1 MKTPPDLARYAAPLT
16 KVYQEVTDALLVN
29 IARHFNVKATGNT
42 GSFDYQV
49 KMLAQMGQLTQ
60 ENMAIIARYTGAN
73 SELLKEALT
82 QSILAALDKC
92 EPELAAAAKAGFL
105 SGGPEPIELSP
116 GVRNAFEQYY
126 HQAYDKLNMV
136 NTVMLQ
142 SSLDQ
147 YRKVI
152 TDTVTYEMRLEA
164 AQTALNTST
173 GEVITGVSTRQQ
185 AVRKAVQQML
195 RAGLTG
201 FVDAGGHRWSPEAYV
216 NMDIRTTV
224 TNTAH
229 QATWARCDE
238 YGVDTIEVSVKA
250 AAREGCYPW
259 QGKVLSRTNN
269 ARTITDGSAREIEV
283 IPMIATSYG
292 QPAGLF
298 GINCGHFS
306 SPFIPGYS
314 ALSNTPVPDPE
325 TNNQQYMESQI
336 QRGLERRIRDAK
348 LMLSA
353 AKAMEDQDMIAKG
366 RDLVRFAQAD
376 MTEFI
381 DATGR
386 TRRRDREYTP
396 TTFNEIWHKP
406 D

>member
-1 MKTPPDLARYAAPLT
+1 MKTPPHFETYAAPLT

-105 SGGPEPIELSP
+105 SGNPEPIKLSP

-126 HQAYDKLNMV
+126 QQAWDKLNMV

-152 TDTVTYEMRLEA
+152 TDTITYETRLDA
-164 AQTALNTST
+164 AQTALNTAT
-173 GEVITGVSTRQQ
+173 GEVVTGVSTRQQ
-185 AVRKAVQQML
+185 AARKAVQQML

-269 ARTITDGSAREIEV
+269 ARTITDSSGREIEV
-283 IPMIATSYG
+283 IPMIVTSYG

-314 ALSNTPVPDPE
+314 TRSRTEVPDAE
-325 TNNQQYMESQI
+325 TNAQQYAESQM
-336 QRGLERRIRDAK
+336 QRALERRIRDAK
-348 LMLSA
+348 LNLAA
-353 AKAMEDQDMIAKG
+353 AKAMEDEEAIKKA

-396 TTFNEIWHKP
+396 TTFKEEWHNE
-406 D
+406 

>member
-1 MKTPPDLARYAAPLT
+1 MKTQPDFAQYAAPLT

-42 GSFDYQV
+42 GSFEYQV

-92 EPELAAAAKAGFL
+92 EPELAAAAKAGFM
-105 SGGPEPIELSP
+105 SGSPEPIDMSP
-116 GVRNAFEQYY
+116 GVHNAFEQYY
-126 HQAYDKLNMV
+126 QQAVDKLNMV

-152 TDTVTYEMRLEA
+152 ADTITYETRLDA

-185 AVRKAVQQML
+185 AARKAVQQML

-269 ARTITDGSAREIEV
+269 ARIITDGSGHEIEV
-283 IPMIATSYG
+283 IPMISTSYG

-314 ALSNTPVPDPE
+314 TRSRTEVPDAE
-325 TNNQQYMESQI
+325 TNAQQYAESQM
-336 QRGLERRIRDAK
+336 QRALERRIRDAK
-348 LMLSA
+348 LNLAA
-353 AKAMEDQDMIAKG
+353 AKAMEDDEAIKKA

-376 MTEFI
+376 MTEFC
-381 DATGR
+381 DRTGR

-396 TTFNEIWHKP
+396 TQFKEEWHNE
-406 D
+406 

>member
-1 MKTPPDLARYAAPLT
+1 MKTPPHFETYAAPLT

-42 GSFDYQV
+42 GSFEYQV

-105 SGGPEPIELSP
+105 SGSPEPIELSP

-126 HQAYDKLNMV
+126 QQAWDKLNMV

-152 TDTVTYEMRLEA
+152 TDTITYETRLDA
-164 AQTALNTST
+164 AQTALNTAT
-173 GEVITGVSTRQQ
+173 GEVVTGVSTRQQ
-185 AVRKAVQQML
+185 AARKAVQQML

-269 ARTITDGSAREIEV
+269 ARTITDGSGREIEV

-314 ALSNTPVPDPE
+314 TRSRTEVPDAE
-325 TNNQQYMESQI
+325 TNTQQYAESQM
-336 QRGLERRIRDAK
+336 QRALERRIRDAK
-348 LMLSA
+348 LNLAA
-353 AKAMEDQDMIAKG
+353 AKAMEDDEAIRKA

-396 TTFNEIWHKP
+396 TTFKEDWHNE
-406 D
+406 

>member
-1 MKTPPDLARYAAPLT
+1 MKTQPDFAQYAAPLT

-42 GSFDYQV
+42 GSFEYQV

-92 EPELAAAAKAGFL
+92 EPELAAAAKAGFM
-105 SGGPEPIELSP
+105 SGSPEPIDMSP
-116 GVRNAFEQYY
+116 GVHNAFEQYY
-126 HQAYDKLNMV
+126 QQAVDKLNMV

-152 TDTVTYEMRLEA
+152 ADTITYETRLDA

-185 AVRKAVQQML
+185 AARKAVQQML

-269 ARTITDGSAREIEV
+269 ARMITDSSGREIEV

-314 ALSNTPVPDPE
+314 TRSRTEIPDAE
-325 TNNQQYMESQI
+325 TNAQQYAESQM
-336 QRGLERRIRDAK
+336 QRALERRIRDAK
-348 LMLSA
+348 LNLAA
-353 AKAMEDQDMIAKG
+353 AKAMEDEEAIRKA

-396 TTFNEIWHKP
+396 TTFKEEWHNE
-406 D
+406 

>member
-1 MKTPPDLARYAAPLT
+1 MKTPPDFAQYAAPLT
-16 KVYQEVTDALLVN
+16 RVYQECTDALLVN
-29 IARHFNVKATGNT
+29 IARHFNVKAMGNT

-60 ENMAIIARYTGAN
+60 ENMRIIARYTGDN
-73 SELLKEALT
+73 SAMVEEALT
-82 QSILAALDKC
+82 QAILAALKKVD
-92 EPELAAAAKAGFL
+92 PELAAASKAGFL
-105 SGGPEPIELSP
+105 SGSPEPGEMTP

-126 HQAYDKLNMV
+126 QQAVDKLNMV

-142 SSLDQ
+142 SSLEQ

-152 TDTVTYEMRLEA
+152 TDTLTYEMRLDA

-216 NMDIRTTV
+216 NMDVRTTV

-269 ARTITDGSAREIEV
+269 ARTITDGSGHEIEV
-283 IPMIATSYG
+283 VPMIATSYG

-314 ALSNTPVPDPE
+314 TLSKTPVPDLE
-325 TNNQQYMESQI
+325 ANNQQYMESQL

-353 AKAMEDQDMIAKG
+353 AKALDDQDMIAEA
-366 RDLVRFAQAD
+366 RNLVRFAQAD
-376 MTEFI
+376 MTEFC
-381 DATGR
+381 DRTGR

-396 TTFNEIWHKP
+396 TTFKEEWSK
-406 D
+406 

>member
-1 MKTPPDLARYAAPLT
+1 MKIPPDFAQYAAPLT
-16 KVYQEVTDALLVN
+16 RVYQECTDALLVN
-29 IARHFNVKATGNT
+29 IARRFNVKATGNT
-42 GSFDYQV
+42 GSFEYQV

-60 ENMAIIARYTGAN
+60 ENMRIIARYTGAN

-82 QSILAALDKC
+82 QSILAALNKC
-92 EPELAAAAKAGFL
+92 EPELSAAAKAGFL
-105 SGGPEPIELSP
+105 SGSPEPGEMSP
-116 GVRNAFEQYY
+116 GMRNAFEQYY
-126 HQAYDKLNMV
+126 QQAYDKLNMV

-147 YRKVI
+147 FRKVI
-152 TDTVTYEMRLEA
+152 ADTITYETRLDA
-164 AQTALNTST
+164 AQTALNTAT

-269 ARTITDGSAREIEV
+269 ARTITDGDGRNIEV

-306 SPFIPGYS
+306 SPFIPGFS
-314 ALSNTPVPDPE
+314 TLSKTPVPDPE

-353 AKAMEDQDMIAKG
+353 AKAMEDEDMIAKA
-366 RDLVRFAQAD
+366 RDLVRFRQAE

-396 TTFNEIWHKP
+396 TTFKEDWTK
-406 D
+406 

>member
-1 MKTPPDLARYAAPLT
+1 MKTPPHFETYAASLT

-82 QSILAALDKC
+82 QAILAALKKVD
-92 EPELAAAAKAGFL
+92 PELAAAAKAGFL
-105 SGGPEPIELSP
+105 SGSPEPGEMTF

-126 HQAYDKLNMV
+126 QQAYDKLNMV

-152 TDTVTYEMRLEA
+152 ADTITYEMRLEA

-185 AVRKAVQQML
+185 ATRKAVQQML

-238 YGVDTIEVSVKA
+238 YGVDTIEVSVKS

-269 ARTITDGSAREIEV
+269 ARIITDGDGREIEV

-306 SPFIPGYS
+306 SPFIPGFS
-314 ALSNTPVPDPE
+314 TRSRTEVPDAE
-325 TNNQQYMESQI
+325 TNAQQYAESQM
-336 QRGLERRIRDAK
+336 QRALERRIRDAK
-348 LMLSA
+348 LNLAA
-353 AKAMEDQDMIAKG
+353 AKAMEDDEAIRKA

-396 TTFNEIWHKP
+396 TRFKEDWTK
-406 D
+406 

>member
-1 MKTPPDLARYAAPLT
+1 MKTPPHFETYAAPLT

-105 SGGPEPIELSP
+105 SGNPEPIKLSP

-126 HQAYDKLNMV
+126 QQAWDKLNMV

-152 TDTVTYEMRLEA
+152 TDTITYETRLDA
-164 AQTALNTST
+164 AQTALNTAT
-173 GEVITGVSTRQQ
+173 GEVVTGVSTRQQ
-185 AVRKAVQQML
+185 AARKAVQQML

-269 ARTITDGSAREIEV
+269 ARTITDGSGREIEV

-314 ALSNTPVPDPE
+314 TRSRTEVPDAE
-325 TNNQQYMESQI
+325 TNAQQYAENQM
-336 QRGLERRIRDAK
+336 QRALERRIRDAK
-348 LMLSA
+348 LNLAA
-353 AKAMEDQDMIAKG
+353 AKAMEDEDAIKKA

-396 TTFNEIWHKP
+396 TTFKEEWHNE
-406 D
+406 

>member
-1 MKTPPDLARYAAPLT
+1 MKTPPDFAQYAAPLT
-16 KVYQEVTDALLVN
+16 KVYQECTDALLVN

-42 GSFDYQV
+42 GSFEYQV

-60 ENMAIIARYTGAN
+60 ENMAIIAQYTGAN

-92 EPELAAAAKAGFL
+92 EPELSAAAKVGFL
-105 SGGPEPIELSP
+105 SGSPEPIELSP

-126 HQAYDKLNMV
+126 QQAWDKLNMV

-152 TDTVTYEMRLEA
+152 TDTITYETRLDA

-173 GEVITGVSTRQQ
+173 GEVVTGVSTRQQ
-185 AVRKAVQQML
+185 AARKAVQQML

-269 ARTITDGSAREIEV
+269 ARTITDGSGRKIEV

-314 ALSNTPVPDPE
+314 TRSRTKVPDAE
-325 TNNQQYMESQI
+325 TNAQQYAESQM
-336 QRGLERRIRDAK
+336 QRALERRIRDAK
-348 LMLSA
+348 LNLAA
-353 AKAMEDQDMIAKG
+353 AKAMEDDEAIRKA

>member
-1 MKTPPDLARYAAPLT
+1 MKTPPDFAQYAAPLT

-42 GSFDYQV
+42 GSFEYQV

-60 ENMAIIARYTGAN
+60 ENMAIIAQYTGSN

-92 EPELAAAAKAGFL
+92 EPELASAAKAGFL
-105 SGGPEPIELSP
+105 SGSPEPMDMSP

-126 HQAYDKLNMV
+126 QQAYDKLNMV

-152 TDTVTYEMRLEA
+152 SDTMTYEARLDA
-164 AQTALNTST
+164 AQTVLNTST

-185 AVRKAVQQML
+185 AARKAVQQML

-269 ARTITDGSAREIEV
+269 ARIITDGSGREIEV

-314 ALSNTPVPDPE
+314 TRSRTEVPDAE
-325 TNNQQYMESQI
+325 TNAQQYAESQM
-336 QRGLERRIRDAK
+336 QRTLERRIRDAK
-348 LMLSA
+348 LTLSA
-353 AKAMEDQDMIAKG
+353 AKAMEDEEAIRKA
-366 RDLVRFAQAD
+366 RDLVRFTQAD

-396 TTFNEIWHKP
+396 TTFKEDWTK
-406 D
+406 

>member
-1 MKTPPDLARYAAPLT
+1 MKTPPDFAQYAAPLT

-42 GSFDYQV
+42 GAFEYQV

-92 EPELAAAAKAGFL
+92 EPELAAAAKAGFM
-105 SGGPEPIELSP
+105 SGSPEPIDMSP

-126 HQAYDKLNMV
+126 QQAVDKLNMV

-152 TDTVTYEMRLEA
+152 TDTMTYEMRLET
-164 AQTALNTST
+164 AQSALNTST

-185 AVRKAVQQML
+185 AARKAVQQML

-269 ARTITDGSAREIEV
+269 ARTITDGSGHEIEV
-283 IPMIATSYG
+283 IPMISTSYG

-314 ALSNTPVPDPE
+314 TRSRTEVPDAE
-325 TNNQQYMESQI
+325 TNAQQYAESQM
-336 QRGLERRIRDAK
+336 QRALERRIRDAK
-348 LMLSA
+348 LNLAA
-353 AKAMEDQDMIAKG
+353 AKAMEDDEAIKKA

-376 MTEFI
+376 MTEFC
-381 DATGR
+381 DRTGR

-396 TTFNEIWHKP
+396 TQFKEEWHNE
-406 D
+406 

>member
-1 MKTPPDLARYAAPLT
+1 MKTPPHFETYAAPLT

-60 ENMAIIARYTGAN
+60 ENMTIIARYTGAN

-105 SGGPEPIELSP
+105 SGSPEPIELSP

-126 HQAYDKLNMV
+126 QQAWDKLNMV

-152 TDTVTYEMRLEA
+152 TDTITYETRLDA
-164 AQTALNTST
+164 AQTSLNTAT
-173 GEVITGVSTRQQ
+173 GEVVTGVSTRQQ
-185 AVRKAVQQML
+185 AARKAVQQML

-269 ARTITDGSAREIEV
+269 ARTITDGSGREIEV

-314 ALSNTPVPDPE
+314 TRSRTEVPDAE
-325 TNNQQYMESQI
+325 TNAQQYAESQM
-336 QRGLERRIRDAK
+336 QRSLERRIRDAK
-348 LMLSA
+348 LNLAA
-353 AKAMEDQDMIAKG
+353 AKAMEDDEAIRKA

>member
-1 MKTPPDLARYAAPLT
+1 MKTPPDFTRYAAPLT
-16 KVYQEVTDALLVN
+16 KVYQEVTDSLLVN

-73 SELLKEALT
+73 SELLQEALT

-92 EPELAAAAKAGFL
+92 EPELVAAARAGFL
-105 SGGPEPIELSP
+105 SGSPEPIGLSP

-126 HQAYDKLNMV
+126 QQAVDKLNMV

-152 TDTVTYEMRLEA
+152 TDTMTYEMRLDA

-173 GEVITGVSTRQQ
+173 GEVVTGVSTRQQ
-185 AVRKAVQQML
+185 ATRKAVQQML

-269 ARTITDGSAREIEV
+269 ARTITDGNGREIEV

-306 SPFIPGYS
+306 SPFVPGFS
-314 ALSNTPVPDPE
+314 TLSKTPVPDPK

-348 LMLSA
+348 LMLA
-353 AKAMEDQDMIAKG
+353 AARAMDDQDMIAKA

-381 DATGR
+381 DSTGR

-396 TTFNEIWHKP
+396 TRFKEEWHNE
-406 D
+406 